1 MAAAMFRAGG
11 YQAGQLNDLIVDLAV
26 LFDPAVHGT
35 VAEPALEGFDPQQRA
50 LLVSEANKSAWIVD
64 PTMSAEELVRAAAEQ
79 AQTRQPELARITSL
93 SVVATATP
101 FSMASVPHAQ
111 TGVTERPAA
120 VAGMFYPSQ
129 ADELSRTVDDL
140 FNGKNATKQPWRAA
154 MVPRAGLKYS
164 GKVAAAVLD
173 RVEVPETV
181 IVIGPKH
188 TRFGVEWAVAPHEAW
203 QLPGFTVASD
213 IELAQQ
219 LADSIADLELDA
231 GAHQRE
237 HAIEVE
243 LPLLAHVAPKSRV
256 VGIAIG
262 AGDLERCQQFAE
274 GLAGVLKQRDERV
287 LLVISTDMNHFA
299 SDAETRRLDEMALTA
314 LESMKPEEVFNT
326 VRDNHISMCGVLPA
340 VMVLDALNRIE
351 PLTKCERV
359 DYATTADTTG
369 DKERVVGYAGMLFS

>member
-1 MAAAMFRAGG
+1 MTELLHMTLCELSDALRSKKASPVELMAA
-11 YQAGQLNDLIVDLAV
+11 V
-26 LFDPAVHGT
+26 FD
-35 VAEPALEGFDPQQRA
+35 
-50 LLVSEANKSAWIVD
+50 
-64 PTMSAEELVRAAAEQ
+64 
-79 AQTRQPELARITSL
+79 RI
-93 SVVATATP
+93 
-101 FSMASVPHAQ
+101 
-111 TGVTERPAA
+111 
-120 VAGMFYPSQ
+120 
-129 ADELSRTVDDL
+129 
-140 FNGKNATKQPWRAA
+140 
-154 MVPRAGLKYS
+154 
-164 GKVAAAVLD
+164 
-173 RVEVPETV
+173 EVPETV

-188 TRFGVEWAVAPHEAW
+188 TRFGVEWAVAPHETW
-203 QLPGFTVASD
+203 QLPGITVASD

-231 GAHQRE
+231 GAHLRE

-243 LPLLAHVAPKSRV
+243 LPLLAHVARESRV

-287 LLVISTDMNHFA
+287 LLVISSDMNHFA
-299 SDAETRRLDEMALTA
+299 SDAETRRLDEIALTA

-351 PLTKCERV
+351 PLKKCERV